1 MGWIVFELVIWDSLL
16 NNAGVAIAEFEDMH
30 RQKVADRDILNN
42 LAWLYHQKDKNRAL
56 ELAEEV
62 YLLALKTPEFW
73 TRSAWSWRTME
84 LT

>member
-1 MGWIVFELVIWDSLL
+1 
-16 NNAGVAIAEFEDMH
+16 MH

-62 YLLALKTPEFW
+62 YLLAPKNPIILDLISTGPE
-73 TRSAWSWRTME
+73 R
-84 LT
+84 

>member
-1 MGWIVFELVIWDSLL
+1 
-16 NNAGVAIAEFEDMH
+16 MH

-62 YLLALKTPEFW
+62 YLLAPKNPIILDTLRLTLAHDGIDIARGLKILRDTYALISTGSE
-73 TRSAWSWRTME
+73 R
-84 LT
+84 